1 MAIIDC
7 RCRRGLLLGV
17 TAVAAFVAAGCA
29 GGVNSP
35 HPVKGTVYL
44 DGQPA
49 KELAGGTVTFNS
61 TELHKSASGEIQ
73 ADGTYRLG
81 SLKQNDGAIPGTYQ
95 VTVSPPETTAAGER
109 GDGRRAAPN
118 PVRFE
123 GPEDQEVTVEPRA
136 NDIPIHLRRR
146 GPARR

>member
-1 MAIIDC
+1 
-7 RCRRGLLLGV
+7 G
-17 TAVAAFVAAGCA
+17 
-29 GGVNSP
+29 
-35 HPVKGTVYL
+35 
-44 DGQPA
+44 A
-49 KELAGGTVTFNS
+49 KELAGGTVTCSS

-81 SLKQNDGAIPGTYQ
+81 SLKKNDGAVPGTYQ

-109 GDGRRAAPN
+109 GGGRRPAPS
-118 PVRFE
+118 PVLFE
-123 GPEDQEVTVEPRA
+123 GPENPEVTVEPRA